1 MIGLTTAGQHG
12 DEDEHT
18 QDVVFEI
25 GDEDEEEDDEIPH
38 QPSARKPQL
47 SSLLFRQSLPP
58 SRVSTGSSASDGT
71 LHETPTSASPTR
83 HSYEHHKPSS
93 HRRGAY
99 DAEHPARDMH
109 HDEDPVWE
117 QVQGDKMTA
126 VRFGEILLTWLRRTQ
141 VVLAYVM
148 TLSGIT
154 IYLVSQSP
162 SWVPL
167 ELSLTSRACAVEV

>member
-1 MIGLTTAGQHG
+1 
-12 DEDEHT
+12 
-18 QDVVFEI
+18 
-25 GDEDEEEDDEIPH
+25 
-38 QPSARKPQL
+38 
-47 SSLLFRQSLPP
+47 
-58 SRVSTGSSASDGT
+58 
-71 LHETPTSASPTR
+71 
-83 HSYEHHKPSS
+83 
-93 HRRGAY
+93 
-99 DAEHPARDMH
+99 MH